1 MAKVMISLR
10 LPVRSMRARM
20 TAEWKGEST
29 QHVAPPL
36 WRQPLALRTALRRK
50 RAYSSWQPAKVFAP
64 HHYRREGF
72 PLPLS
77 PYTGRALQIEKH
89 RAGMIGTKVK
99 IAPGERHGIVVR
111 TLGDQPL
118 TAAWATGARHARSE

>member
-1 MAKVMISLR
+1 MMVSLR
-10 LPVRSMRARM
+10 LTARSMRVLAA
-20 TAEWKGEST
+20 AEWIGESS
-29 QHVAPPL
+29 QHVATPL
-36 WRQPLALRTALRRK
+36 WRQPLALSAGVRCK
-50 RAYSSWQPAKVFAP
+50 RAYSTSRPAKVFAP

-72 PLPLS
+72 PVPLS

-111 TLGDQPL
+111 TLGDQPV